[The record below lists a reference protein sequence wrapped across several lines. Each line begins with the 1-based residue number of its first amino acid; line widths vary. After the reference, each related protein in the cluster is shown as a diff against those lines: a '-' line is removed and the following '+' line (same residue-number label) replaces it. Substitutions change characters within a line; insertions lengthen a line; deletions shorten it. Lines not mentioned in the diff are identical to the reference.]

1 VKLRESIVRLRTAAA
16 AHGLELLPSD
26 TPIQPFVCGSE
37 ARALAYAQAL
47 EDAGYWVAAIRPPT
61 VPEGGARLR
70 ITLSALHSPA
80 EIDGLID
87 TLSRAR
93 DRLGDAPVAAPAD

>member
-1 VKLRESIVRLRTAAA
+1 MTWLACLRRSPA
-16 AHGLELLPSD
+16 AHGLEFLPSD
-26 TPIQPFVCGSE
+26 TPIQPFICGSE
-37 ARALAYAQAL
+37 ARALAYATEL

-70 ITLSALHSPA
+70 ITLSALHGPA

-93 DRLGDAPVAAPAD
+93 DRFGDKAPAAAT